1 MTNEEIIKKIND
13 TLKQVHKHFDNAD
26 GFWQD
31 KFNENAPEKY
41 KQDRHGLR
49 NWLLDML
56 RQYTGNKH
64 INMFSF
70 DAEEIQKLRNPFYGV
85 KDIKNPPFSDI
96 SEHED
101 FKLPSQLVGCSGRA
115 DLFAK
120 YAAENGL
127 NFNIVAM
134 VDIADK
140 NKERPNGHQIIA
152 VNFPDGSQQLIDPG
166 RGRETYEKALING
179 KCNVGEKISYNRRD
193 GHTDYE
199 ITAILTPIEHAQI
212 DSPEKLAQVYK
223 NPQINPEAR
232 EKQAKIQEILKILHN
247 NKNGF
252 RGLLNN
258 VKKKLSKEENEKY
271 KSNEDYNDIL
281 TVFILKNIKDFKSG
295 KKEYNQQEFEQSV
308 LNELKTMLSLDE
320 EQFKQYKKT
329 QEPDLRNLDNMRFEL
344 TGDDIIKYR
353 FFTSCAN
360 AADAFLAVNKT
371 LPEPI
376 PEEDISILNSTKFD
390 HLLNGKSG
398 HVIPC
403 VKMPDGTWFAVD
415 PQKTANGHFG
425 FTIPEKEFAAGNKVF
440 HLVGQRHQPYM
451 IKLIGDANSIFHNH
465 DDFLKQASRVPLGH
479 AQMFIKQMGEQGYL
493 STKQCQQLQ
502 QEFAAERE
510 RRIKSLRLATDKL
523 GKQVQLGPYV
533 SMDELKKAQAQQAY
547 LGYGNLHE

>member
-1 MTNEEIIKKIND
+1 MTNEDIIAKINRV
-13 TLKQVHKHFDNAD
+13 LAEVHNRFSKAD
-26 GFWQD
+26 KTAMTEF
-31 KFNENAPEKY
+31 ETAPDKY
-41 KQDRHGLR
+41 KQDEHGLR
-49 NWLLDML
+49 NWWLDNY
-56 RQYTGNKH
+56 RSRTGNKQ

-70 DAEEIQKLRNPFYGV
+70 NANDIDKL
-85 KDIKNPPFSDI
+85 KI
-96 SEHED
+96 
-101 FKLPSQLVGCSGRA
+101 PSKVVGCSGMA
-115 DLFAK
+115 DAFAFG
-120 YAAENGL
+120 ATIEGL
-127 NFNIVAM
+127 DVNIVAM
-134 VDIADK
+134 VRTDEKDK
-140 NKERPNGHQIIA
+140 PFPNGHQIIA
-152 VNFPDGSQQLIDPG
+152 VKFPDGTQQLIDPG
-166 RGRETYEKALING
+166 LGRETYEKAVING
-179 KCNVGEKISYNRRD
+179 KCNVGEHITYNGTNGR
-193 GHTDYE
+193 TDYE

-212 DSPEKLAQVYK
+212 DSQEKLAQIYK

-329 QEPDLRNLDNMRFEL
+329 QEPDLSNLDNMRFEL

-415 PQKTANGHFG
+415 PQRTANGHFG
-425 FTIPEKEFAAGNKVF
+425 FTIPEEEFKAGNKVF

-451 IKLIGDANSIFHNH
+451 ITLIGDANSIFHNH
-465 DDFLKQASRVPLGH
+465 NEFLKQASRVPLGH

-493 STKQCQQLQ
+493 SVEQCTKLQ
-502 QEFAAERE
+502 AEFAAERE
-510 RRIKSLRLATDKL
+510 RRIKSLRLATEEL
-523 GKQVQLGPYV
+523 GKQVQHGPY
-533 SMDELKKAQAQQAY
+533 KAQAQQAY
-547 LGYGNLHE
+547 FGYANLHE

>member
-1 MTNEEIIKKIND
+1 MTNEEIIAKINKIL
-13 TLKQVHKHFDNAD
+13 TKVHKHFDDAD
-26 GFWQD
+26 KFWQD
-31 KFNENAPEKY
+31 KFDENAPKKY

-49 NWLLDML
+49 NWLLDIY
-56 RQYTGNKH
+56 RQQTGNKH
-64 INMFSF
+64 INMFSS
-70 DAEEIQKLRNPFYGV
+70 DAEEIIKL
-85 KDIKNPPFSDI
+85 KI
-96 SEHED
+96 
-101 FKLPSQLVGCSGRA
+101 PSQVVGCSGRA

-120 YAAENGL
+120 YASEMGL
-127 NFNIVAM
+127 DVNIVAM
-134 VDIADK
+134 VDIAKKDK
-140 NKERPNGHQIIA
+140 DKPNGHQIIA
-152 VNFPDGSQQLIDPG
+152 VKFPDGHQQLIDPG
-166 RGRETYEKALING
+166 RGRETYEKAVING

-193 GHTDYE
+193 GRTDYE

-212 DSPEKLAQVYK
+212 DSQEKLAQVYK

-258 VKKKLSKEENEKY
+258 VKKRLSEEENKKY

-281 TVFILKNIKDFKSG
+281 TVFILKSIKDFESE

-308 LNELKTMLSLDE
+308 LNELKKMLSLDE
-320 EQFKQYKKT
+320 ELFKQYKKI
-329 QEPDLRNLDNMRFEL
+329 QEPDLRNLDNMRFGL
-344 TGDDIIKYR
+344 TGDNITKYR

-376 PEEDISILNSTKFD
+376 PEKDIRILNSTKFD

-415 PQKTANGHFG
+415 PQRTANGHFG
-425 FTIPEKEFAAGNKVF
+425 FTIPEEEFKAGNKVF

-451 IKLIGDANSIFHNH
+451 ITLIGDANSIFHDHNE
-465 DDFLKQASRVPLGH
+465 FLKQASRVPLGH

-493 STKQCQQLQ
+493 SMEQCTKLQ
-502 QEFAAERE
+502 AEFAAERE
-510 RRIKSLRLATDKL
+510 RRIKSLRLATENL
-523 GKQVQLGPYV
+523 GKQVQHGPYV
-533 SMDELKKAQAQQAY
+533 SMDELKRAQAQQAY
-547 LGYGNLHE
+547 FGHANLHE